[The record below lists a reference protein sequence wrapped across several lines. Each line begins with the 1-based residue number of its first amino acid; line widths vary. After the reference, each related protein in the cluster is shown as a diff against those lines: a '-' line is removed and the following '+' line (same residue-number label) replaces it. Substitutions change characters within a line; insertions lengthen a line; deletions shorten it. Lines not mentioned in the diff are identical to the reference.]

1 MGMAFSRPIVLLVLL
16 AALVLALLQGL
27 RGNAGFP
34 RAGRMVPDA
43 QMTGS
48 VPVPA
53 PRGAAAPAVAPV
65 AQQGAAWP
73 PAVHSPDSRA
83 IQRRAGLSEGF
94 EQADDLYAYLQ
105 ELLPAAQAGDAD
117 AAWFASRVYDYC
129 AVHATDPAAY
139 MRDTGALGRMQLA
152 ASATM
157 RAARDRVAHRCR
169 QFVPGDGLGAGL
181 VILQRLEA
189 AEAGSLAAEAGLLA
203 MGEPLEE
210 GEGYRRGLVERVQAS
225 ADAEA
230 FFALAPAMG
239 LAASGDP
246 AHAGQVAGTTQA
258 ELAWNLA
265 ACELGMDCGAQG
277 ALMTAWCANGGVC
290 ASSPHQDFPGF
301 VHHARQSRGDKPIN
315 DLIDSLL
322 REGVPR

>member
-1 MGMAFSRPIVLLVLL
+1 MVVLVLL
-16 AALVLALLQGL
+16 ASLVLAVLQGM
-27 RGNAGFP
+27 REDAGFP
-34 RAGRMVPDA
+34 GTGR
-43 QMTGS
+43 
-48 VPVPA
+48 PA
-53 PRGAAAPAVAPV
+53 PDGQLAGSAPAARGAVAPASAPV
-65 AQQGAAWP
+65 AERAAAWQ
-73 PAVHSPDSRA
+73 PAALALDAPASR
-83 IQRRAGLSEGF
+83 RRAGLSEGF

-105 ELLPAAQAGDAD
+105 ALLPAAQAGDAD

-129 AVHATDPAAY
+129 AAYAADPGAY
-139 MRDTGALGRMQLA
+139 ARDSGALGRMQLA
-152 ASATM
+152 ASAAMTG
-157 RAARDRVAHRCR
+157 ARDRVAHRCR
-169 QFVPGDGLGAGL
+169 QFVPADGLGAGL
-181 VILQRLEA
+181 VVLQRLEA

-210 GEGYRRGLVERVQAS
+210 DGDYRRGLVDRVQAS

-246 AHAGQVAGTTQA
+246 AHAGQVAGTVQA
-258 ELAWNLA
+258 ELAWHLA

-301 VHHARQSRGDKPIN
+301 VHAARKPRGGKPIN

>member
-1 MGMAFSRPIVLLVLL
+1 MVLL
-16 AALVLALLQGL
+16 ALLASLLLALLQGM
-27 RGNAGFP
+27 RGDAGFAE
-34 RAGRMVPDA
+34 AGG
-43 QMTGS
+43 T
-48 VPVPA
+48 VPA
-53 PRGAAAPAVAPV
+53 MQVAGVAPAAHGSRAAASSPAAR
-65 AQQGAAWP
+65 QDAAWL
-73 PAVHSPDSRA
+73 PAARAPDSTASR
-83 IQRRAGLSEGF
+83 RRAGLGEGF
-94 EQADDLYAYLQ
+94 EQADDLYVYLQ
-105 ELLPAAQAGDAD
+105 RLLPAAQAGDAD

-129 AVHATDPAAY
+129 AAHAADPAAY
-139 MRDTGALGRMQLA
+139 ARDTGALGRMRLD
-152 ASATM
+152 ASAAM
-157 RAARDRVAHRCR
+157 IDARDRVAHRCR

-181 VILQRLEA
+181 VVLQRLEA

-210 GEGYRRGLVERVQAS
+210 GGDYRRGLVERVRAS

-230 FFALAPAMG
+230 FSALAPAMG

-246 AHAGQVAGTTQA
+246 AHAGQVAGTPQA
-258 ELAWNLA
+258 ELAWHLA

-301 VHHARQSRGDKPIN
+301 VHAARKPRGGKPIN